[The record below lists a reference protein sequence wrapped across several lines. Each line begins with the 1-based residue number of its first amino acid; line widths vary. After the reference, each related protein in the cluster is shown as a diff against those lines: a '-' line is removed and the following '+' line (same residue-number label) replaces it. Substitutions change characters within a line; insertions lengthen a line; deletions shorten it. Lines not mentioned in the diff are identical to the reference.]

1 MGGGYKVGVVGGG
14 IGRQHIQ
21 AYRALDG
28 RFEVAAICDLD
39 GDLARRVA
47 AEHAIP
53 LATTDLGALLSAG
66 VDIVDVCTPPGTH
79 RRLIEAALDA
89 GRHVV
94 CEKPLVG
101 SLADADAVIARAR
114 RSDRLVM
121 PIFQYRF
128 ASGYQ
133 KLLRLIAAG
142 ATGPLHVATV
152 ETHWRRGSDYYAVP
166 WRGKWES
173 ELGGALLGHAIHAH
187 DMLCGVAGPVAAVSA
202 FAATRVNPIE
212 TEDCAAA
219 SLRFA
224 SGALASLSVTLGAAE
239 DMSRLRFCF
248 RDLTAESCRAPYAP
262 GADPWSF
269 QPATREAAA
278 RVDAALAGFVSE
290 PEGFAGQF
298 LRLHR
303 ALSEGTSPPVTLDDA
318 RASLELVTALY
329 HAAAT
334 NGVVALPLGAGHP
347 RYADWRPEGQRRQ
360 VPQAG

>member
-1 MGGGYKVGVVGGG
+1 MSRSFKVGIIGGG
-14 IGRQHIQ
+14 IGRQHIEG
-21 AYRALDG
+21 YRALGG
-28 RFEVAAICDLD
+28 RYEVAAICDLNL
-39 GDLARRVA
+39 DLARGLA
-47 AEHAIP
+47 AEFAIP
-53 LATTDLGALLSAG
+53 RATDKLAELLAA
-66 VDIVDVCTPPGTH
+66 DIDVVDVCTPPGSH

-101 SLADADAVIARAR
+101 SLADADAVIARAAR
-114 RSDRLVM
+114 GPQLVM

-133 KLLRLIAAG
+133 KLLRLIERGVA
-142 ATGPLHVATV
+142 GPLHVATV
-152 ETHWRRGSDYYAVP
+152 ETHWRRGADYYAVP

-187 DMLCGVAGPVAAVSA
+187 DMLCGAAGPIAEVFA

-219 SLRFA
+219 SLRLR
-224 SGALASLSVTLGAAE
+224 SGALASLSVSLGAAE

-248 RDLTAESCRAPYAP
+248 RDLTAESAQAPYNP
-262 GADPWSF
+262 GTEPWRF
-269 QPATREAAA
+269 VPMTPEIGTRI
-278 RVDAALAGFVSE
+278 DAALADFTPE
-290 PEGFAGQF
+290 PERFAGQF

-303 ALSEGTSPPVTLDDA
+303 TLADGAALPVTLADA

-334 NGVVALPLGAGHP
+334 SQVVSLPIGPGHP
-347 RYADWRPEGQRRQ
+347 RYASWRPVG
-360 VPQAG
+360 AGKGV